1 MNWLAHLLLSEG
13 TAECRLGSL
22 LPDFL
27 RSNEL
32 RLLPGEFRGGIERH
46 WVIDAFTDRH
56 PIVLRSRSRLA
67 APYRRYGGIII
78 DMYYDH
84 LLASNWECYSRVALA
99 DFTADVYTSIG
110 KLISVLPPEVNE
122 RLARMMRE
130 DWLGSYR
137 DADNIR
143 LALQRIGMR
152 FRQPVDLSGAVATL
166 EQARAGFEEDFEQ
179 FFPELREHLRIVC
192 PS

>member
-32 RLLPGEFRGGIERH
+32 RLLPGEYRRGIEQH
-46 WVIDAFTDRH
+46 WIIDAFTDRH
-56 PIVLRSRSRLA
+56 PIVLRSRCRLV

-78 DMYYDH
+78 DMFYDH
-84 LLASNWECYSRVALA
+84 LLASNWERHAELPLA
-99 DFTADVYTSIG
+99 EFTADFYASIQE
-110 KLISVLPPEVNE
+110 LISTLPSEVSE
-122 RLARMMRE
+122 RLARMVRE

-137 DADNIR
+137 EPDNIR
-143 LALQRIGMR
+143 LALQRIGSR
-152 FRQPVDLSGAVATL
+152 FRQPIDLSGAVTTL
-166 EQARAGFEEDFEQ
+166 EQARADFEGDFEQ
-179 FFPELREHLRIVC
+179 FFPQLREHLKIVG
-192 PS
+192 PK